1 VYAIYR
7 SINKTNRE
15 YAIRNPTPT
24 KPNIRAD
31 DRACINRTQ
40 ATMRRAP
47 ERNNANAKVKEF
59 TIYLVE

>member
-1 VYAIYR
+1 M
-7 SINKTNRE
+7 NRE
-15 YAIRNPTPT
+15 YATRNPTPA

-31 DRACINRTQ
+31 DRACINWTQ

-47 ERNNANAKVKEF
+47 ERNNANAKVNEF